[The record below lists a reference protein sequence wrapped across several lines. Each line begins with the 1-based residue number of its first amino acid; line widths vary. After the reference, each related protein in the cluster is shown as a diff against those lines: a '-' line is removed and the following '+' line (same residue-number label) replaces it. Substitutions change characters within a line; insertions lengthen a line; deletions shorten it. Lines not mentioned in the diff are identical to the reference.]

1 MAQFLDFIFPFGERI
16 VSKDV
21 HFSALR
27 VNNRFSDANC
37 AAEVPEIGRSGKQ
50 FEMCLNLRSVEQAI
64 GTPEWPWSIRQ
75 TAVYHS
81 FDVVSGRT
89 VWIVVKGNTLIRERV
104 QNALTTSKRGGEGN
118 QTFGS
123 LENSFCASLEVL
135 LIICDWAREQWRS
148 YINFLDD
155 QFQITTGTAL
165 HTSVDQPPPLSPTE
179 AKPLARAE
187 TTPNLLRS
195 RRTSSWPGIPQGK
208 QARRVMTSGETWL
221 NARPANESHELPVV
235 INNKE
240 ELGRDGDFSFSKLQ
254 SIQNLLEKVDE
265 TRLILAMN
273 MNVMRELSEYHE
285 NLRSL
290 PHWSENFKSETYD
303 GVQHFCRTVLEAA
316 SDMEMQRS
324 RLENLHNNIA
334 DRKELVS
341 SAPMMTGWHQ
351 CH

>member
-27 VNNRFSDANC
+27 VNNRFSDVNSTAKI
-37 AAEVPEIGRSGKQ
+37 PEIGRSGKQ
-50 FEMCLNLRSVEQAI
+50 FEMCLNLRSVEPAT

-89 VWIVVKGNTLIRERV
+89 VWIVVKGNTLMRDRV
-104 QNALTTSKRGGEGN
+104 QIALTTNKREGEGN
-118 QTFGS
+118 QAFGS

-135 LIICDWAREQWRS
+135 LIICDWTREKWRS

-155 QFQITTGTAL
+155 EFQKITGTAL
-165 HTSVDQPPPLSPTE
+165 HTSVDQPPPPPPTE
-179 AKPLARAE
+179 VKSLARAV
-187 TTPNLLRS
+187 TTPNPLRS
-195 RRTSSWPGIPQGK
+195 RRTFSWSGIPRGK
-208 QARRVMTSGETWL
+208 QARRVKTFREIWPSNTP
-221 NARPANESHELPVV
+221 PADEGHELTVV
-235 INNKE
+235 INE
-240 ELGRDGDFSFSKLQ
+240 QELGRHADFSFSKLQ
-254 SIQNLLEKVDE
+254 NIQNLLEKVDE
-265 TRLILAMN
+265 TRLILVMN

-290 PHWSENFKSETYD
+290 PHWSEKFKNETYD
-303 GVQHFCRTVLEAA
+303 AVQHFCHTALEAV
-316 SDMEMQRS
+316 SDMKMQRS

-334 DRKELVS
+334 DRKALVS
-341 SAPMMTGWHQ
+341 SAPMMTVWCQ